1 MEIWRTLSEG
11 VGRGGEL
18 DAEPG
23 AGLLTEGRERARAV
37 EVVADSCAQ
46 SAGGINPAP
55 ANRNI
60 KEKKAGKI
68 LVTAETPE
76 RGKEGE

>member
-1 MEIWRTLSEG
+1 
-11 VGRGGEL
+11 
-18 DAEPG
+18 
-23 AGLLTEGRERARAV
+23 V